1 MTMNENLSLEGLT
14 FQATTKIDI
23 NNNVLTI
30 TLNRPEK
37 ECFKQCYVKRNLL
50 RTQLCKAREGY

>member
-14 FQATTKIDI
+14 FQATKIDI

-30 TLNRPEK
+30 TLNSQK
-37 ECFKQCYVKRNLL
+37 KRML
-50 RTQLCKAREGY
+50 